1 MERKYCLLSFSLS
14 TLANFL
20 RLRHFHIY
28 QLLVFTYVVCISQG
42 SVLEKV
48 WVYLILLEVALCT
61 ARKHMC
67 VCNIRV
73 VLLNC
78 MRLLPG
84 ALMKNACHLGL
95 IWKICACLSKFIDRF
110 SRWLLYRYILLLG
123 KLYYLV
129 LWLLSFISVPFCTD
143 SQASFV
149 FVFTFMFNRVQ
160 LEGHLEA

>member
-1 MERKYCLLSFSLS
+1 MYISRKRSWKGLSISYFAGSCSMYGTCL
-14 TLANFL
+14 
-20 RLRHFHIY
+20 Y
-28 QLLVFTYVVCISQG
+28 
-42 SVLEKV
+42 
-48 WVYLILLEVALCT
+48 
-61 ARKHMC
+61 MC

-129 LWLLSFISVPFCTD
+129 LWLLSFISVPFCTH

-160 LEGHLEA
+160 LGGHLEA